1 MSNFLHLRYS
11 SLAKHVIFTHLHI
24 MHVYLIILSVI
35 ALTVFFDQSSYHM
48 NENRGPV
55 QPILVLSNPSSTDIT
70 VQVND
75 NSSTAMG

>member
-1 MSNFLHLRYS
+1 
-11 SLAKHVIFTHLHI
+11 
-24 MHVYLIILSVI
+24 MHVYLIILSII
-35 ALTVFFDQSSYHM
+35 ALTVFFDQSSCRI

-55 QPILVLSNPSSTDIT
+55 QLILFLSNPSSTDIT